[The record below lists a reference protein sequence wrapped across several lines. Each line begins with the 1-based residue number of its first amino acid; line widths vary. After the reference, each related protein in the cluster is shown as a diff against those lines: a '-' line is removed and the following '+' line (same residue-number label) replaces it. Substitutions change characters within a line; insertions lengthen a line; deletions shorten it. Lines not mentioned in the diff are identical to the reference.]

1 MRILQINSVWGIGS
15 TGRIASGIHDML
27 LNKGHESYIAYGRDV
42 PRKSDTYI
50 KIGSNL
56 DNYIHFA
63 LTRIFDKHGFGSCKA
78 TKNFIK
84 KIAHLDPD
92 IIHLHNIHGYYLN
105 IKYIFNYLKES
116 GKPVVWT
123 LHDCWSFTG
132 HCAYFDYI
140 GCNKWKIG
148 CYDCPEKRSYPAS
161 IFFDSSRSNYQEKKE
176 IFTGVKN
183 LTIVTPSKWLAGLVK
198 QSFFKEY
205 PVKVIY
211 NGIDIEVFKPTQSNF
226 RLKYNLENK
235 FIILGVANVWD
246 RRKGLNYFI
255 KLSEYLK
262 EDEVIVVVSLP
273 KKQKK
278 EIPKNIIGIART
290 NNARELAEIYS
301 AADVFVNP
309 TLEDNFPTTNL
320 EAMACGTPVI
330 TFDTGGSV
338 ESIDENTGYI
348 AEKGNLAHLRKIINE
363 IKQRERKQLS
373 EQCISRVVALFDKND
388 RFLDYIKLYESI
400 LKEV

>member
-1 MRILQINSVWGIGS
+1 M
-15 TGRIASGIHDML
+15 
-27 LNKGHESYIAYGRDV
+27 
-42 PRKSDTYI
+42 
-50 KIGSNL
+50 
-56 DNYIHFA
+56 
-63 LTRIFDKHGFGSCKA
+63 
-78 TKNFIK
+78 
-84 KIAHLDPD
+84 
-92 IIHLHNIHGYYLN
+92 
-105 IKYIFNYLKES
+105 
-116 GKPVVWT
+116 
-123 LHDCWSFTG
+123 
-132 HCAYFDYI
+132 
-140 GCNKWKIG
+140 
-148 CYDCPEKRSYPAS
+148 
-161 IFFDSSRSNYQEKKE
+161 
-176 IFTGVKN
+176 
-183 LTIVTPSKWLAGLVK
+183 
-198 QSFFKEY
+198 
-205 PVKVIY
+205 
-211 NGIDIEVFKPTQSNF
+211 
-226 RLKYNLENK
+226 
-235 FIILGVANVWD
+235 
-246 RRKGLNYFI
+246 
-255 KLSEYLK
+255 K

-273 KKQKK
+273 KNKK